1 MDEKTLQLLEYPKI
15 LERLASYC
23 AFDASKEMARNLHPT
38 GDIFIA
44 RLRLQETSE
53 AVQLYVTH
61 SDLTIGGA
69 RDVRGPV
76 DLAQHG
82 GVLTPQEL
90 LDIKYTLV
98 SARNLERTFERLVE
112 RYPHLYDIVTRIPQA
127 PGVIDAIGRAISDHS
142 EILDSASVKLANIRH
157 DLRIVHDRL
166 LSKMQRMITDPK
178 NTPFLQESIITTRD
192 GRYVLPLRSEFKGR
206 IRSIVHDQSSS
217 GATLFVEPL
226 AVVEMNN
233 QYREL
238 QLAERDEE
246 RRILAEISQLVGS
259 YAFEITHAV
268 EVIAE
273 LDLALARARYAED
286 LKASEPVLH
295 EIPKDGQPFEARQKH
310 HKGRQKPPAEG
321 DHPPEAENPQILH
334 PGTVIRLSQARHP
347 LLDPASVVPIDVELD
362 RNTYAMVVTGPN
374 TGGKTVTLKTI
385 GLLVLMA
392 QSGMHIP
399 AHTGSEISVF
409 ETVYADIGDEQSI
422 EQSLSTFS
430 GHITNI
436 IRILEQADR
445 RSLVILDELGAGT
458 DPQEGAALARALLDH
473 LLARSITTLVTTHHP
488 ELKAYAHATPGVVN
502 ACVEFDLETLR
513 PTFRLTIGLPGRS
526 NALAIA
532 QRLGLPREIIE
543 DARRDVDPD
552 ELRADS
558 LLREIH
564 RQREIAHQARAAA
577 EKSRKEVDQQSQ
589 QLSRRL
595 DTIDEERSILLEQAR
610 LEAAAQ
616 LADLQVEIAE
626 ARRQIARLRQP
637 VSVLQPVE
645 EKLEELQ
652 ETVEQP
658 VRRSASKKK
667 RPQPGSSSARSGP
680 LQVGEK
686 VRLSRLNMQGVIMA
700 LAQEEVDVQ
709 VGNLRVRARKDDVQ
723 RLGDEEEQVD
733 DAAIPPGRKRTSAI
747 SSTSVNPSERR
758 EISLPASPG
767 IELDLRG
774 QRADEAL
781 EALERYLDAA
791 FLAGLPFCR
800 IIHGKGT
807 GKLREAVR
815 SELSGYA
822 HVRSFEAGSEKEGG
836 DGVTV
841 VKFAS

>member
-23 AFDASKEMARNLHPT
+23 AFDASKEMARNLRPT

-44 RLRLQETSE
+44 RQRLQETSE

-98 SARNLERTFERLVE
+98 SARNLERTFERLAD
-112 RYPHLYDIVTRIPQA
+112 RFPHLCDIVARIPQA
-127 PGVIDAIGRAISDHS
+127 PGVIDAIGRTISDHS
-142 EILDSASVKLANIRH
+142 EILDSASAKLANIRH

-166 LSKMQRMITDPK
+166 LSKMQRMISDPK
-178 NTPFLQESIITTRD
+178 NTPYLQETIITTRD

-206 IRSIVHDQSSS
+206 IRSIIHDQSSS

-226 AVVEMNN
+226 AVVELNN

-246 RRILAEISQLVGS
+246 RRILAELSQTIGS
-259 YAFEITHAV
+259 YAFEITHVV

-273 LDLALARARYAED
+273 LDLTLARARFAED
-286 LKASEPVLH
+286 LKASEPVLY
-295 EIPKDGQPFEARQKH
+295 EIPENNQVFEPRQKH
-310 HKGRQKPPAEG
+310 RKGRQNPPAEG
-321 DHPPEAENPQILH
+321 EGPQKAENPQVLH

-347 LLDPASVVPIDVELD
+347 LLEAMTVVPIDVELD
-362 RNTYAMVVTGPN
+362 QQTYAMVVTGPN

-392 QSGMHIP
+392 QSGLHIP
-399 AHTGSEISVF
+399 AKSGSEISVF

-436 IRILEQADR
+436 IRILSQADR

-473 LLARSITTLVTTHHP
+473 LLARSVTTLVTTHHP

-513 PTFRLTIGLPGRS
+513 PTYRLTIGLPGQS
-526 NALAIA
+526 NALSIA
-532 QRLGLPREIIE
+532 QRLGLPLEIIE
-543 DARRDVDPD
+543 DARRDVSPD

-564 RQREIAHQARAAA
+564 RQREIAHQARAAV
-577 EKSRKEVDQQSQ
+577 EKSHKEADQLSQ

-595 DTIDEERSILLEQAR
+595 ETIEEERSIVLEQAR
-610 LEAAAQ
+610 QEAAAQ

-637 VSVLQPVE
+637 VSALQPVE

-652 ETVEQP
+652 EAVEQP
-658 VRRSASKKK
+658 VVRRAVSKKK
-667 RPQPGSSSARSGP
+667 RSQPSSSSTRSGP

-686 VRLSRLNMQGVIMA
+686 VCLRRLNMQGVVTSLSGDEA
-700 LAQEEVDVQ
+700 EVQ
-709 VGNLRVRARKDDVQ
+709 VGILRVRAQKEDLQ
-723 RLGDEEEQVD
+723 RLGDEEEQ
-733 DAAIPPGRKRTSAI
+733 IEEPETLPGRKRKNAA
-747 SSTSVNPSERR
+747 STVAVNPPERR
-758 EISLPASPG
+758 EISLPVSPG

-791 FLAGLPFCR
+791 TLAGLPFAR
-800 IIHGKGT
+800 IIHGKGS
-807 GKLREAVR
+807 GKLREVVR
-815 SELSGYA
+815 QALSGHA
-822 HVRSFEAGSEKEGG
+822 QVRSFEAGSEKEGG
-836 DGVTV
+836 EGVTV
-841 VKFAS
+841 VKL